1 MLKSPVFK
9 DTKIIHLKQF
19 SFLLLETKC
28 SSVTWLVD
36 ARIWPGAYIIRRD
49 TSFPHETWKV
59 KKNKSHL
66 PEVITVLRKCLSGFY
81 IKGYKN
87 QLGVYFNLLNQLLAK
102 LWVYLFLTTGDQL
115 DYGFLTYNSH
125 NKLPR
130 GYSICHLPLLCPLL

>member
-1 MLKSPVFK
+1 MILSKSHVDPMA
-9 DTKIIHLKQF
+9 
-19 SFLLLETKC
+19 SFL
-28 SSVTWLVD
+28 
-36 ARIWPGAYIIRRD
+36 Y
-49 TSFPHETWKV
+49 ETWKV

-115 DYGFLTYNSH
+115 DYGFLTFNSH